1 MRIDET
7 PVRVLFKNQ
16 DVHGARKLIL
26 PQEDAFYAARPDVTL
41 REATDACLGEGYP
54 SFAGL
59 VGLIKDHPG
68 CFHPYRESSEY
79 GYLHFPVRNPKA
91 NAVVVPGG
99 GYEMI
104 ASVNEGLDFVKP
116 LQEAGYSVYIAGYGI
131 KDDACF
137 PKPVVQLSECLREA
151 SDLPTMLLGFSAG
164 GHLAATLSRKDMAE
178 AFGYKR
184 PEALILGYPVISF
197 VLPTHEPSKQLFT
210 GGRGDLFD
218 FLSAEGHVDVDYPP
232 TYLWRAI
239 SDDVVPIVNSD
250 AFDRALSMAGV
261 RHLYRVFPGNGH
273 GWGMGKG
280 TSAEGWL
287 DEALSF
293 LRQQ

>member
-1 MRIDET
+1 MGIDET
-7 PVRVLFKNQ
+7 PVRMLFENQ

-26 PQEDAFYAARPDVTL
+26 PLEDAFYAARPDVTL

-59 VGLIKDHPG
+59 VGLIMDHPG
-68 CFHPYRESSEY
+68 CFHPYRKSTEY
-79 GYLHFPVRNPKA
+79 GYLSFPIGNPKA

-104 ASVNEGLDFVKP
+104 ASANEGLDFVRP

-131 KDDACF
+131 KEDAF
-137 PKPVVQLSECLREA
+137 YPKPVVQLSECLRKVSE
-151 SDLPTMLLGFSAG
+151 LPTLLLGFSAG
-164 GHLAATLSRKDMAE
+164 GHLAAMLSRKDMAE

-197 VLPTHEPSKQLFT
+197 VLPTHEPSKRWFT

-218 FLSAEGHVDVDYPP
+218 FLSAEGHVDPDYPP
-232 TYLWRAI
+232 TYLWRAK
-239 SDDVVPIVNSD
+239 SDDVVPPINSD
-250 AFDRALSMAGV
+250 AFDRALSSRGV

-273 GWGMGKG
+273 GWGMGEG